1 MIGISVKADVART
14 VRGLKDIA
22 NSQLP
27 YAIKLAL
34 DDVAEQ
40 AKVAE
45 RANIQKVFKHPRPF
59 TVNAPA
65 VTKAT
70 KKNLMAVVYVR
81 DKTAIYLEPYEFGGV
96 HVLPGTA
103 LLNPKDIRLDQYGQ
117 LTKGTP
123 ARLKGNPAVFVATI
137 KGITGFWQRYKVRA
151 RDANGR
157 LLKKNR
163 QGGLVWIKKVKLLI
177 RFGDALP
184 VKEHLDFRVRA
195 LAVVKANFV
204 QAFKAAVA
212 KTIAT
217 ARTP

>member
-1 MIGISVKADVART
+1 MLGISVKADVART
-14 VRGLKDIA
+14 VRGLNNIA
-22 NSQLP
+22 KSQLP
-27 YAIKLAL
+27 QAIKLAL

-40 AKVAE
+40 AKIAE

-59 TVNAPA
+59 TVNSPA
-65 VTKAT
+65 VKRAT
-70 KKNLMAVVYVR
+70 KQNLTAIVYVR
-81 DKTAIYLEPYEFGGV
+81 DKTAKYLEPYEFGGV

-123 ARLKGNPAVFVATI
+123 ARLKANPEVFVATI
-137 KGITGFWQRYKVRA
+137 KGITGFWKRYRVRG
-151 RDANGR
+151 RDAQG
-157 LLKKNR
+157 KPAKNKR
-163 QGGLVWIKKVKLLI
+163 GEAIWVNKVKLLL

-204 QAFKAAVA
+204 QAFKTAVA

-217 ARTP
+217 ARIP